1 MRFIASLFIVP
12 ILVIACQF
20 DKNQDPEVSLL
31 YDQVIEIHDEVMPKM
46 RDIRQLK
53 KKLKSISSA
62 EQNKDVKLALQQLE
76 DAHDAMMDW
85 MAQFKM
91 PKNVEKSQSMDYL
104 RGQMVSVNDMK
115 AKMLDAIEN
124 ANELNRQLNLENQ

>member
-53 KKLKSISSA
+53 KKLTSISSA